1 MPWIKDVSWPEDLLS
16 DLPPDCFL
24 VEPELVCRELR
35 TEEIRSRKDGF
46 FERSLLAVDF
56 FRVAVFLSF
65 LFVDLLAIRF
75 GYYTTAWRSKYGSK
89 AA

>member
-16 DLPPDCFL
+16 DLLPDSFL

-56 FRVAVFLSF
+56 FRVAVFLGF

-75 GYYTTAWRSKYGSK
+75 GYYTIARRSKCGSM